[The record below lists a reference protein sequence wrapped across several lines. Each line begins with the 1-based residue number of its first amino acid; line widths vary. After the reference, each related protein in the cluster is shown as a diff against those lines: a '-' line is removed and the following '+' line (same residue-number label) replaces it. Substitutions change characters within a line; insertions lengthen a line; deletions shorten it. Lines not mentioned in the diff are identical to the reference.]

1 MRSRFTL
8 PVNVVLSSM
17 AIALAFLPQ
26 MSARGQAP
34 YPVKG
39 TVTDR
44 GGVAIV
50 NVEIVASRRGQY
62 PRQVRTGED
71 GRFEFTD
78 LATGPTS
85 MTARRLGYKSLTL
98 DLYVNST
105 AAMPEVAFVLEL
117 VAADVAPVVVNSG
130 AGRLGE
136 FYAHKGNP
144 SFGRF
149 FEQAEIEKR
158 RGGRIS
164 DLFRTVPGVTVVAAS
179 GLGNAV
185 RVRGCQPTVWVD
197 GIRLPG
203 SEVDDVA
210 NPTDI
215 AAIEVYISSAGIPAE
230 YRDRDTRACGVIVL
244 WSRVR

>member
-8 PVNVVLSSM
+8 LINAVLFSS
-17 AIALAFLPQ
+17 AVALPSLPQ
-26 MSARGQAP
+26 ASAQGRVP

-39 TVTDR
+39 TVTDKA
-44 GGVAIV
+44 GIAIGS
-50 NVEIVASRRGQY
+50 VEIVATHRGQY
-62 PRQVRTGED
+62 PRQVRSGED
-71 GRFEFTD
+71 GRFEFAD
-78 LATGPTS
+78 LVAGPTS
-85 MTARRLGYKSLTL
+85 ITARRLGYKALTL
-98 DLYVNST
+98 DMYVT
-105 AAMPEVAFVLEL
+105 TTTPMPELAFVLEL

-164 DLFRTVPGVTVVAAS
+164 DLFRTVPGVTILALN

-203 SEVDDVA
+203 SEVDEVA

-215 AAIEVYISSAGIPAE
+215 AAIEVYTSSAGIPAE

>member
-1 MRSRFTL
+1 MRCFTL
-8 PVNVVLSSM
+8 LLNAVLFSS
-17 AIALAFLPQ
+17 AATLASLPQ
-26 MSARGQAP
+26 AVAQGRGP

-39 TVTDR
+39 TVTDK
-44 GGVAIV
+44 GGIAIG
-50 NVEIVASRRGQY
+50 NVEIVATPRGQY

-71 GRFEFTD
+71 GRFEFAD
-78 LATGPTS
+78 LASGPTS
-85 MTARRLGYKSLTL
+85 ITARRLGYRALTL
-98 DLYVNST
+98 VLDVT
-105 AAMPEVAFVLEL
+105 TTTPMPEVALVLDM

-136 FYAHKGNP
+136 FYAHKENP

-149 FEQAEIEKR
+149 FEQGEIEKR

-164 DLFRTVPGVTVVAAS
+164 DLFRTVPGVTVLAMS

-215 AAIEVYISSAGIPAE
+215 AAIEVYTSSAGIPAE